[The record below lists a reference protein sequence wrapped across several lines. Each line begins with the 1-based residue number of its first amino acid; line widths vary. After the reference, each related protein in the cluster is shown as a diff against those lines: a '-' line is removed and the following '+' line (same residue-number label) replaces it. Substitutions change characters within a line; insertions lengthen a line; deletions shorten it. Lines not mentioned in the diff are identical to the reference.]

1 MKLVRR
7 EKDLQEKKKNP
18 PKCCYWLVI
27 GLVVISIFSLSS
39 GVLYCGNK
47 IIIITGNYDQG
58 EIRAKI
64 KG

>member
-1 MKLVRR
+1 M
-7 EKDLQEKKKNP
+7 
-18 PKCCYWLVI
+18 
-27 GLVVISIFSLSS
+27 ISIFSLSS

-64 KG
+64 KGSFSSEAEASACAAGTQAC